1 MADSEKVETS
11 PVVEDVDITDEM
23 DEELNAMGKGEEGDA
38 E

>member
-23 DEELNAMGKGEEGDA
+23 KEELDSMGKGEEEEA